1 MNKKYLSKIID
12 YSDDQNNFIR
22 EFNKEIQ
29 KFGAIVYNHE
39 NNSYQFIKEFD
50 HIDFKH
56 DLLPYYFM
64 LNEAPHN
71 LNAILMTMSYEFDP
85 EEEEDE
91 ENLQIWEQ
99 LKETELAMLDY
110 DEDGD
115 VKVKSYYKLN
125 TNETKHTIWF
135 LNEEGYQELLNNDPL
150 LITPIIKN
158 IKIAQKMIKNFCFNP
173 LQIESEYIETG
184 IDDYIENLN

>member
-71 LNAILMTMSYEFDP
+71 LNAILMTMSYEFD
-85 EEEEDE
+85 
-91 ENLQIWEQ
+91 QRR
-99 LKETELAMLDY
+99 K
-110 DEDGD
+110 
-115 VKVKSYYKLN
+115 K
-125 TNETKHTIWF
+125 TKKIF
-135 LNEEGYQELLNNDPL
+135 KYGNN
-150 LITPIIKN
+150 
-158 IKIAQKMIKNFCFNP
+158 
-173 LQIESEYIETG
+173 
-184 IDDYIENLN
+184 